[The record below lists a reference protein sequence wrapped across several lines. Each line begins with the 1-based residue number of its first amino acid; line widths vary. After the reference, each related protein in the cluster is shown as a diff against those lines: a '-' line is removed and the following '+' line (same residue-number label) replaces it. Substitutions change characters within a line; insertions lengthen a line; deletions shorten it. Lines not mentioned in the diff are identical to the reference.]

1 MKKTRVISWFSCGA
15 ASALTSKLAL
25 DKYGNNPD
33 YDFQII
39 YCRVRQEH
47 PDNLKFLKAFEKK
60 YNVKIKILE
69 NKKHKGNIYDV
80 FLKRKFLI
88 NDKGAPCTKVLKKD
102 LRKEY
107 QRHDDIQLL
116 GYTVEE
122 EEVRLNRFI
131 DGNPEVILDTILIDR
146 GITKKDCMSWLM
158 SEGFELPTMYKLGY
172 HNNNCIGCV
181 KGGMGYWNA
190 IREDFPDRFE
200 AMAKMERLLGH
211 SINREV
217 IGKTEEGKNIYG
229 KVFLDELAPNR
240 GNFKRDQPADC
251 GFTCEWK
258 ERNGETP

>member
-1 MKKTRVISWFSCGA
+1 MTKTRVISWFSCGA
-15 ASALTSKLAL
+15 ASALTSKMAL

-33 YDFQII
+33 YKLEIV

-47 PDNLKFLKAFEKK
+47 PDNLKFLKAFEDK

-80 FLKRKFLI
+80 FLSRKFLI
-88 NDKGAPCTKVLKKD
+88 GRDGAPCTMVLKKD
-102 LRKEY
+102 LRKAY

-122 EEVRLNRFI
+122 EEKRLNRFI
-131 DGNPEVILDTILIDR
+131 DSNPEVILDNILIDN
-146 GITKKDCMSWLM
+146 GITKKDCMNWLI

-190 IREDFPDRFE
+190 IRKDFPQQFKN
-200 AMAKMERLLGH
+200 MAKMERLIGH
-211 SINREV
+211 SLNKEI
-217 IGKTEEGKNIYG
+217 IGKDERGKNIYK
-229 KVFLDELAPNR
+229 KVFLDELEPNR

-258 ERNGETP
+258 GKN